1 MMRSL
6 LLILMTAATCFA
18 QSEPPVNINFNLVQ
32 VNTYPSQEQMLA
44 GLTTPG
50 KRVVI
55 DVGTGPAMLQY
66 LAYSAQI
73 PIKVRSASAS
83 GITGETDIFSIAW
96 ETNRV
101 FVAPS
106 GIDSFLV
113 TSSRT
118 GCPGT
123 EVAPSVSVAFAA
135 KGGWSDPPI
144 RFGPITESTICP
156 LGHGFTLEVQGN
168 GATAPRVK
176 LIESG
181 AAMYG
186 KR

>member
-18 QSEPPVNINFNLVQ
+18 QSEPPVNINFKLVQ
-32 VNTYPSQEQMLA
+32 VNTDPSQEQMLA

-113 TSSRT
+113 T
-118 GCPGT
+118 
-123 EVAPSVSVAFAA
+123 
-135 KGGWSDPPI
+135 
-144 RFGPITESTICP
+144 
-156 LGHGFTLEVQGN
+156 
-168 GATAPRVK
+168 
-176 LIESG
+176 
-181 AAMYG
+181 
-186 KR
+186 